1 MADDAETGALD
12 EGTENAA
19 LREALAA
26 EHAAVWGY
34 GVVGAALAV
43 EARPPATAAE
53 TAHRDVRDQVMALL
67 EERAAEPVVAEGAY
81 SLPFP
86 VPVRRRRGRAGRRP
100 RGRRRRGVG
109 AGPGPGR
116 RAGRS
121 ASWPSGGSTAAE
133 ARAVALAGAAGTAPV
148 TTAFPGLPGV
158 AGPLQGGTSS
168 RSQVRLKWP
177 VRPCAHRRTTTSS
190 PPAGEDPH

>member
-1 MADDAETGALD
+1 MADDSEGGALD

-53 TAHRDVRDQVMALL
+53 TAHRDVRDQVMGLL
-67 EERAAEPVVAEGAY
+67 EERAADPVLAEGAY

-86 VPVRRRRGRAGRRP
+86 VLSGVDAAALAVVLEDGVAAAWVRVLDQAAQREVRELA
-100 RGRRRRGVG
+100 VG
-109 AGPGPGR
+109 
-116 RAGRS
+116 
-121 ASWPSGGSTAAE
+121 WLTAAE
-133 ARAVALAGAAGTAPV
+133 TRAVAWRGAAGTAPA
-148 TTAFPGLPGV
+148 TTAFPGLP
-158 AGPLQGGTSS
+158 
-168 RSQVRLKWP
+168 
-177 VRPCAHRRTTTSS
+177 
-190 PPAGEDPH
+190 E